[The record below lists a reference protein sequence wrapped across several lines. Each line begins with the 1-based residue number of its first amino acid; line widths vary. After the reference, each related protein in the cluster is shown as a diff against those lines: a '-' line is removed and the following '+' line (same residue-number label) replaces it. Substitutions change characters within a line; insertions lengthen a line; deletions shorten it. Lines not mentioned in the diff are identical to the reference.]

1 MQKNINSIKARGVRI
16 TTSYNSYKIM
26 MNERDYQISK
36 HYDIS
41 YFYEEL
47 CYMLAEIEGGCI
59 NEYNSTNY
67 IDEFFKHLAKSFII
81 NGCFYIKG
89 FTVRDYYIEC
99 YIGCKATE
107 KHIRFVPVPEYI
119 LYEPKNLGV
128 DTITSDECFRNE
140 DSFELM
146 MAFIHLQNT
155 RGYTIK
161 DIRENIGSHS
171 LFGKAYYNAV
181 LRISKYT
188 YLNGVRII
196 NCHTPSY
203 NDVSE
208 ELYKILLKYIS
219 YKYQLDDTIS
229 EYFNK
234 IGLRLKQE
242 DK

>member
-1 MQKNINSIKARGVRI
+1 MRKNIKARGVRI
-16 TTSYNSYKIM
+16 TTNHNIYEIM
-26 MNERDYQISK
+26 LDESDYQISK

-41 YFYEEL
+41 HFYEKL
-47 CYMLAEIEGGCI
+47 CSMLAEIEEGCI
-59 NEYNSTNY
+59 NQYNSTNY
-67 IDEFFKHLAKSFII
+67 IGEFFKHLTKSFII

-89 FTVRDYYIEC
+89 FVIRDYYIEC
-99 YIGCKATE
+99 HIGCKATE
-107 KHIRFVPVPEYI
+107 KYIRFVPVPEYI
-119 LYEPKNLGV
+119 LYEPRNLGV
-128 DTITSDECFRNE
+128 DIITSKECFRDE

-146 MAFIHLQNT
+146 MAFIYLQNT
-155 RGYTIK
+155 RKYTID
-161 DIRENIGSHS
+161 DIRKNIGSHS

-181 LRISKYT
+181 LRVSKYT

-208 ELYKILLKYIS
+208 ELYKILIKYIS
-219 YKYQLDDTIS
+219 YNYQLDDIIS
-229 EYFNK
+229 EYFHK